1 MGSTKR
7 YALPESIKVGLH
19 TVTIRY
25 VDSPDCADPGEFVF
39 GSWCI
44 QDLEIQ
50 IRNGLHPTLEW
61 ETFWHEV
68 VECINELID
77 AEMPHHYIQTF
88 GLLLSGITGGMKVC
102 DCQTL
107 VKSIATLPKK
117 RQPQNSE

>member
-1 MGSTKR
+1 VGSTKR

-19 TVTIRY
+19 TIKIRY
-25 VDSPDCADPGEFVF
+25 VDTPDYADPGEYVF

-50 IRNGLHPTLEW
+50 IRNGLRPSLEW

-77 AEMPHHYIQTF
+77 ADMPHHYIQTF

-102 DCQTL
+102 KCQTL
-107 VKSIATLPKK
+107 EKSAAMAPNQKPNQT
-117 RQPQNSE
+117 SE